1 MGDPPR
7 PSKWKSVLLRL
18 FGLLHLI
25 YVGLGFYL
33 VTLTLLIVS
42 SRGGWTYLLADPIP
56 YYAQVY
62 AAKTATNIA
71 ILTVLAVAAV
81 LLLRLKANAVR
92 VNNWLFG
99 SFVVYFLADVF
110 VPWGPFDVAVGV
122 TGGVGNMG
130 IAPMIIT
137 GYPLICLVALNLL
150 GRKNRQ
156 LQDKEPVQ

>member
-1 MGDPPR
+1 MSDPPR

-25 YVGLGFYL
+25 YAGWGSYFVALN
-33 VTLTLLIVS
+33 LLIDS
-42 SRGGWTYLLADPIP
+42 SRGGWSYLRADPVP

-62 AAKTATNIA
+62 VARIA
-71 ILTVLAVAAV
+71 ISIVILAVLVVAGI

-99 SFVVYFLADVF
+99 SFLAYFAADLF

-130 IAPMIIT
+130 IAPMIFT

-156 LQDKEPVQ
+156 LQDKEPVH